1 VQHSKPYSIGF
12 ILIITAVFGLL
23 LALAASALQERQQFN
38 AEVNVKRNILMAVG
52 KLDREAEIELDE
64 IDAMYQESVQSF
76 AIDRDGVVEVT
87 EDAAPWF
94 LTWLSADDV
103 RVVKED
109 EAVSGESLDLEV
121 VLRNPDTSQHRYP
134 VFVVADGDGAPS
146 VYAIPVFG
154 KGLWSTLYGYLALEA
169 DLETVRGMTFYAHG
183 ETPGLGAEI
192 EQAWFQDNF
201 VGKKIY
207 DAGELRTIR
216 VVKGTVENRIPAE
229 DRDYYVDG
237 ISGATITGRG
247 VSNLLETKVA
257 LYEPFFRR
265 VRAGR

>member
-1 VQHSKPYSIGF
+1 MQHSKPYSIGF
-12 ILIITAVFGLL
+12 ILIITALFGLL
-23 LALAASALQERQQFN
+23 LALAASALRERQQFN
-38 AEVNVKRNILMAVG
+38 EEVNVKRNILMAVG
-52 KLDREAEIELDE
+52 VLDRDREMELDE

-76 AIDRDGVVEVT
+76 AVDPEGTIVEG
-87 EDAAPWF
+87 
-94 LTWLSADDV
+94 
-103 RVVKED
+103 
-109 EAVSGESLDLEV
+109 VSGESLDLEV
-121 VLRNPDTSQHRYP
+121 VLQNPDTSQHRYP
-134 VFVVADGDGAPS
+134 VFVATDAGGS
-146 VYAIPVFG
+146 TVYAIPVFG

-207 DAGELRTIR
+207 DAGALRTIQ
-216 VVKGTVENRIPAE
+216 VVKGTVENRIQDPGE
-229 DRDYYVDG
+229 RDYFVDG

-265 VRAGR
+265 IRAGG

>member
-1 VQHSKPYSIGF
+1 MQHSKPYTIGF
-12 ILIITAVFGLL
+12 ILIITALFGLL
-23 LALAASALQERQQFN
+23 LALAASALSERQQFN
-38 AEVNVKRNILMAVG
+38 EEVNVKRNILMAVG
-52 KLDREAEIELDE
+52 VLDRDREMELDE

-76 AIDRDGVVEVT
+76 AVDPEGTIVEG
-87 EDAAPWF
+87 
-94 LTWLSADDV
+94 
-103 RVVKED
+103 
-109 EAVSGESLDLEV
+109 VSGESLDLEV
-121 VLRNPDTSQHRYP
+121 VLQNPDTSQHHYP
-134 VFVVADGDGAPS
+134 VFVATDAGGS
-146 VYAIPVFG
+146 TVYAIPVFG

-207 DAGELRTIR
+207 DAGALRTIQ
-216 VVKGTVENRIPAE
+216 VVKGTVENRIQDPGE
-229 DRDYYVDG
+229 RDYFVDG

-265 VRAGR
+265 IRAGG

>member
-1 VQHSKPYSIGF
+1 MQHSKPYSIGF
-12 ILIITAVFGLL
+12 ILIITALFGLL
-23 LALAASALQERQQFN
+23 LALAASALRERQQFN
-38 AEVNVKRNILMAVG
+38 EEVNVKRNILMAVG
-52 KLDREAEIELDE
+52 VLDRDREMELEE

-76 AIDRDGVVEVT
+76 AVDPEGTIVEG
-87 EDAAPWF
+87 
-94 LTWLSADDV
+94 
-103 RVVKED
+103 
-109 EAVSGESLDLEV
+109 VSGESLDLEV
-121 VLRNPDTSQHRYP
+121 VLQNPDTSQHRYP
-134 VFVVADGDGAPS
+134 VFVATDAGGS
-146 VYAIPVFG
+146 TVYAIPVFG

-207 DAGELRTIR
+207 DAGALRTIQ
-216 VVKGTVENRIPAE
+216 VVKGTVENRIQDPGE
-229 DRDYYVDG
+229 RDYFVDG

-265 VRAGR
+265 IRAGG

>member
-1 VQHSKPYSIGF
+1 MQHSKPYSIGF
-12 ILIITAVFGLL
+12 ILIITALFGLL
-23 LALAASALQERQQFN
+23 LALAASALRERQQFN
-38 AEVNVKRNILMAVG
+38 EEVNVKRNILMAVG
-52 KLDREAEIELDE
+52 VLDRDREMELEE

-76 AIDRDGVVEVT
+76 AVDPEGTIVEG
-87 EDAAPWF
+87 
-94 LTWLSADDV
+94 
-103 RVVKED
+103 
-109 EAVSGESLDLEV
+109 VSGESLDLEV
-121 VLRNPDTSQHRYP
+121 VLQDPDTSQHRYP
-134 VFVVADGDGAPS
+134 VFVATDAGGS
-146 VYAIPVFG
+146 TVYAIPVFG

-207 DAGELRTIR
+207 DAGALRTIR
-216 VVKGTVENRIPAE
+216 VVKGTVENRIQDPGE
-229 DRDYYVDG
+229 RDYYVDG

-265 VRAGR
+265 IRAGG

>member
-1 VQHSKPYSIGF
+1 MQHSKPYSIGF
-12 ILIITAVFGLL
+12 ILIITALFGLL
-23 LALAASALQERQQFN
+23 LALAASALRERQQFN
-38 AEVNVKRNILMAVG
+38 EEVNVKRNILMAVG
-52 KLDREAEIELDE
+52 VLDRDREMELNE

-76 AIDRDGVVEVT
+76 AVDPEGTIVEG
-87 EDAAPWF
+87 
-94 LTWLSADDV
+94 
-103 RVVKED
+103 
-109 EAVSGESLDLEV
+109 VSGESLDLEV
-121 VLRNPDTSQHRYP
+121 VLQNPDTSQHRYP
-134 VFVVADGDGAPS
+134 VFVATDAGGS
-146 VYAIPVFG
+146 TVYAIPVFG

-207 DAGELRTIR
+207 DAGALRTIQ
-216 VVKGTVENRIPAE
+216 VVKGTVENRIQDPGE
-229 DRDYYVDG
+229 RDYFVDG

-265 VRAGR
+265 IRAGG

>member
-1 VQHSKPYSIGF
+1 MQHSKPYSIGF
-12 ILIITAVFGLL
+12 ILIITALFGLL
-23 LALAASALQERQQFN
+23 LALAASALSERQQFN
-38 AEVNVKRNILMAVG
+38 EEVNVKRNILMAVG
-52 KLDREAEIELDE
+52 VLDRDREMELDE

-76 AIDRDGVVEVT
+76 AVDPEGTIVEG
-87 EDAAPWF
+87 
-94 LTWLSADDV
+94 
-103 RVVKED
+103 
-109 EAVSGESLDLEV
+109 VSGESLDLEV
-121 VLRNPDTSQHRYP
+121 VLQNPDTSQHRYP
-134 VFVVADGDGAPS
+134 VFVATDAGGS
-146 VYAIPVFG
+146 TVYAIPVFG

-207 DAGELRTIR
+207 DAGALRTIQ
-216 VVKGTVENRIPAE
+216 VVKGTVENRIQDPGE
-229 DRDYYVDG
+229 RDYFVDG

-265 VRAGR
+265 IRAGG

>member
-1 VQHSKPYSIGF
+1 MQHSKPYTIGF
-12 ILIITAVFGLL
+12 ILIITALFGLL
-23 LALAASALQERQQFN
+23 LALAASALRERQQFN
-38 AEVNVKRNILMAVG
+38 EEVNVKRNILMAVG
-52 KLDREAEIELDE
+52 VLDRDREMELDE

-76 AIDRDGVVEVT
+76 AVDPDGMVVEG
-87 EDAAPWF
+87 
-94 LTWLSADDV
+94 
-103 RVVKED
+103 
-109 EAVSGESLDLEV
+109 VSGESLDLEV
-121 VLRNPDTSQHRYP
+121 VLQDPDTSRHRYP
-134 VFVVADGDGAPS
+134 VFMATDAAGS
-146 VYAIPVFG
+146 TVYAIPVFG

-207 DAGELRTIR
+207 DGGALRTIR
-216 VVKGTVENRIPAE
+216 VVKGTVENRIQDPGE
-229 DRDYYVDG
+229 RDYYVDG

-257 LYEPFFRR
+257 LYEPFFER
-265 VRAGR
+265 VRAGG

>member
-1 VQHSKPYSIGF
+1 MQHSKPYSIGF
-12 ILIITAVFGLL
+12 ILIITALFGLL
-23 LALAASALQERQQFN
+23 LALAASALSERQQFN
-38 AEVNVKRNILMAVG
+38 EEVNVKRNILMAVG
-52 KLDREAEIELDE
+52 VLDRDREMELDE

-76 AIDRDGVVEVT
+76 AVDPEGTIVEG
-87 EDAAPWF
+87 
-94 LTWLSADDV
+94 
-103 RVVKED
+103 
-109 EAVSGESLDLEV
+109 VSGESLDLEV
-121 VLRNPDTSQHRYP
+121 VLQNPDTSQHRYP
-134 VFVVADGDGAPS
+134 VFVATDAGGS
-146 VYAIPVFG
+146 TVYAIPVFG

-207 DAGELRTIR
+207 DAGALRTIQ
-216 VVKGTVENRIPAE
+216 VVKGTVENRIQDPG

-265 VRAGR
+265 IRAGG

>member
-1 VQHSKPYSIGF
+1 MQHSKPYSIGF
-12 ILIITAVFGLL
+12 ILIITALFGLL
-23 LALAASALQERQQFN
+23 LALAASALSERQQFN
-38 AEVNVKRNILMAVG
+38 EEVNVKRNILMAVG
-52 KLDREAEIELDE
+52 VLDRDREMELDE

-76 AIDRDGVVEVT
+76 AVDPEGTIVEG
-87 EDAAPWF
+87 
-94 LTWLSADDV
+94 
-103 RVVKED
+103 
-109 EAVSGESLDLEV
+109 VSGESLDLEV
-121 VLRNPDTSQHRYP
+121 VLQNPDTSQHRYP
-134 VFVVADGDGAPS
+134 VFVATDAGGS
-146 VYAIPVFG
+146 TVYAIPVFG

-207 DAGELRTIR
+207 DTGELRTIR
-216 VVKGTVENRIPAE
+216 VVKGTVENRIQDPG

-265 VRAGR
+265 IRAGG

>member
-1 VQHSKPYSIGF
+1 MQHSKPYSIGF
-12 ILIITAVFGLL
+12 ILIITALFGLL
-23 LALAASALQERQQFN
+23 LALAASALRERQQFN
-38 AEVNVKRNILMAVG
+38 EEVNVKRNILMAVG
-52 KLDREAEIELDE
+52 VLDRDREMELEE

-76 AIDRDGVVEVT
+76 AVDPEGTIVEG
-87 EDAAPWF
+87 
-94 LTWLSADDV
+94 
-103 RVVKED
+103 
-109 EAVSGESLDLEV
+109 VSGESLDLEV
-121 VLRNPDTSQHRYP
+121 VLQDPDTSQHRYP
-134 VFVVADGDGAPS
+134 VFVATDAGGS
-146 VYAIPVFG
+146 TVYAIPVFG

-207 DAGELRTIR
+207 DAGALRTIQ
-216 VVKGTVENRIPAE
+216 VVKGTVENRIQDPGE
-229 DRDYYVDG
+229 RDYFVDG

-265 VRAGR
+265 VRAGG

>member
-1 VQHSKPYSIGF
+1 MQHSKPYSIGF
-12 ILIITAVFGLL
+12 ILIITALFGLL
-23 LALAASALQERQQFN
+23 LALAASALSERQQFN
-38 AEVNVKRNILMAVG
+38 EEVNVKRNILMAVG
-52 KLDREAEIELDE
+52 VLDRDREMELDE

-76 AIDRDGVVEVT
+76 AVDPEGTIVEG
-87 EDAAPWF
+87 
-94 LTWLSADDV
+94 
-103 RVVKED
+103 
-109 EAVSGESLDLEV
+109 VSGESLDLEV
-121 VLRNPDTSQHRYP
+121 VLQNPDTSQHRYP
-134 VFVVADGDGAPS
+134 VFVATDAGGS
-146 VYAIPVFG
+146 TVYAIPVFG

-207 DAGELRTIR
+207 DAGALRTIR
-216 VVKGTVENRIPAE
+216 VVKGTVENRIQDPG

-265 VRAGR
+265 VRAGG

>member
-1 VQHSKPYSIGF
+1 MQHSKPYSIGF

-23 LALAASALQERQQFN
+23 LALAASALRERQQFN
-38 AEVNVKRNILMAVG
+38 EEVNVKRNILMAVG
-52 KLDREAEIELDE
+52 VLDRDREMELDE
-64 IDAMYQESVQSF
+64 IDAMYQQSVQSF
-76 AIDRDGVVEVT
+76 AVDPDGMVV
-87 EDAAPWF
+87 DG
-94 LTWLSADDV
+94 
-103 RVVKED
+103 
-109 EAVSGESLDLEV
+109 VSGESLDLEA
-121 VLRNPDTSQHRYP
+121 VLQNPDASQHRYP
-134 VFVVADGDGAPS
+134 VFMAADADGET

-257 LYEPFFRR
+257 LYEPFFKR